1 MFAPRTT
8 VYCQY
13 YLFLWKEN
21 LYDNGKHF
29 HTKPTNTSQ
38 KARHLRL
45 EKSRRCIGIGVK
57 RVP

>member
-45 EKSRRCIGIGVK
+45 GLKGFRDI
-57 RVP
+57 